1 MASDDDDNKN
11 LQIALKK
18 RRQQWPKW
26 LNSVLGEPFFT
37 LCEDHKDCRKNEKNI
52 YCLDCDARICQN
64 CLVCLDS
71 SKYSH
76 LQHNLLRIR
85 RYVYQDVIR
94 IQDLHKFMDC
104 TKIQSFTVNA
114 AKVILLNPKKKNKT
128 TDYSFKDFHGCANCR
143 RIISHPNLYCSI
155 SCKVTRLDKFD
166 NVCTSNLLAS
176 TDSDNLPIN
185 GSFRKRKRKGIAIR
199 SPLF

>member
-1 MASDDDDNKN
+1 MASDDDDNMN

-104 TKIQSFTVNA
+104 TKIQVTYYICTQLLTCKYILFYF
-114 AKVILLNPKKKNKT
+114 ILLIAV
-128 TDYSFKDFHGCANCR
+128 FHCQCCQGYLVESKEEEQNYW
-143 RIISHPNLYCSI
+143 L
-155 SCKVTRLDKFD
+155 
-166 NVCTSNLLAS
+166 
-176 TDSDNLPIN
+176 
-185 GSFRKRKRKGIAIR
+185 
-199 SPLF
+199 